1 MVEEWKSP
9 YREVIV
15 LFVRVSFVISVSP
28 LTFFSFIYYY
38 LRPTHKLYT
47 YFSTFC
53 LTHSLNILWVL
64 LYTLYFY
71 IWNIHQVN
79 CIWEVHY
86 SLFLPRLSAQT
97 RKKKLENTK
106 GHKNKDK
113 QNYDTV
119 NTVIRIFQRYWQ
131 QIERIKSQF
140 LQVCT
145 MSALLLNIFFQPAFL
160 KYAQISLY
168 TDERQSKCRTC
179 KY

>member
-119 NTVIRIFQRYWQ
+119 NTVIRIFQRFELKTDWTNKITISSSLHHECFITQ
-131 QIERIKSQF
+131 H
-140 LQVCT
+140 
-145 MSALLLNIFFQPAFL
+145 IFSTSFF
-160 KYAQISLY
+160 KIRSN
-168 TDERQSKCRTC
+168 
-179 KY
+179 